1 MYYDEIQCLS
11 GLTAFCVRSTLAF
24 SALFYSKM
32 SVLETVSS
40 LSVACRST
48 LCVLSVARR
57 PTDNQQ
63 SVEGSSSSQLPNL
76 LRFTIYYDHQQ
87 LALSIV
93 GMDMY
98 FIKNNYQGHS
108 L

>member
-40 LSVACRST
+40 LSVACRSS

-63 SVEGSSSSQLPNL
+63 SVEGSSSSQLPKKK
-76 LRFTIYYDHQQ
+76 IASQCMQ
-87 LALSIV
+87 I
-93 GMDMY
+93 
-98 FIKNNYQGHS
+98 
-108 L
+108 